1 MVHSINIDATKLT
14 SPSFPIPGISASLD
28 TSAIQSLHLEPSS
41 YVIQTHVTP
50 NPTWNFAVTA
60 QGLVDY
66 APTLDVSQGGFLTG
80 CGSSTLG
87 VLGFT
92 ITINATALTAVTFL
106 VYGITGEIKTS
117 VVHQLQLLPGQYN
130 FRNPA
135 GIRPLIPFEIKADG
149 TVAYDPN
156 FDADASPK
164 GFLNGLGTSTIV
176 LLGHAITIDARAL
189 TTATLHVWG
198 IRNDW
203 ATAQV
208 QQMRLLP
215 GQYSFRNP
223 PSGRPLIPFEIKAD
237 GIVDYDPD
245 FDADASPKGFFK
257 GLGTSTIVLLGHA
270 ITIDASALTTRTLH
284 VYGIWNDWATSEVQH
299 LRLLPGQYYFRNP
312 PAGRPLIPF
321 AIRSDGT
328 VAYEPSFDADSNPN
342 GFYKGLGTASIK
354 LLGHTITVDARALA
368 LSIPSFFVNGIT
380 DPLPTAD
387 PQRLQLLPAYYAFS
401 TPAGTGPNINFE
413 VASEGRV
420 SYGLELDISATP
432 PGYLSGRWT
441 KSLSVVGYG
450 ILIDARVYA
459 GAVVALHPF
468 GIVLDTSNLQLISL
482 LPVETFRIEIRSIE
496 PKVASFGMSGAGR
509 IVLDDPYPF
518 VDIRWHGWQQTMR
531 LTTDVIRQKRECCLV
546 LAGIDV

>member
-1 MVHSINIDATKLT
+1 MLHHIEIDATRLDG
-14 SPSFPIPGISASLD
+14 PSMDIPSVTGVFD
-28 TSAIQSLHLEPSS
+28 TNVIQALQLEPAS
-41 YVIQTHVTP
+41 YSVRTHA
-50 NPTWNFAVTA
+50 NPDKNWQFEVTA

-66 APTLDVSQGGFLTG
+66 TPILDVSQGGFLTG
-80 CGSSTLG
+80 RGSSTLG
-87 VLGFT
+87 ILGFT
-92 ITINATALTAVTFL
+92 VTINATALTAATFL

-149 TVAYDPN
+149 MVAYDPS

-164 GFLNGLGTSTIV
+164 GFLKGLGTSAIV
-176 LLGHAITIDARAL
+176 LLGHVITIDARAL

-237 GIVDYDPD
+237 GTVDYAPT
-245 FDADASPKGFFK
+245 FDADSSPKGFFR

-284 VYGIWNDWATSEVQH
+284 VYGIWNDWATSQVQQMH
-299 LRLLPGQYYFRNP
+299 LLPGQYYFRNP

-321 AIRSDGT
+321 EIKADGT
-328 VAYEPSFDADSNPN
+328 VAYDPSFDADSTPN
-342 GFYKGLGTASIK
+342 GFYKGLGTTSIK

-401 TPAGTGPNINFE
+401 TPAGTGPDINFE

-441 KSLSVVGYG
+441 ESLSVVGYG
-450 ILIDARVYA
+450 IRIDARAYA
-459 GAVVALHPF
+459 GAVVVLHPF
-468 GIVLDTSNLQLISL
+468 GIVMDTSNLKHISL
-482 LPVETFRIEIRSIE
+482 LPAENFRIEIRSIE
-496 PKVASFGMSGAGR
+496 PKVASFDMSGAGR

-546 LAGIDV
+546 LAGIDE